1 MVSVSDSISARRFSV
16 LLLQKQEVKADK
28 VTTEGQESEK
38 PPKHHSHMTRRILIV
53 DDEPDIGFTFK
64 LALEENGFKERVD
77 VYNDPSL
84 ALNDFKADLYDLLLL
99 DIAMPRM
106 DGFTF
111 YEKIRKMDSKIR
123 VFFMTA
129 FGVNYEVLA
138 GRYRTKDYE
147 NVLATI
153 LENGGGRF
161 IRKPI
166 DVFDLVKRVKAEL

>member
-1 MVSVSDSISARRFSV
+1 
-16 LLLQKQEVKADK
+16 LQKQEVKADK

-38 PPKHHSHMTRRILIV
+38 PPKHQSHMTRRILIV

-64 LALEENGFKERVD
+64 LAHEENGFKERVD
-77 VYNDPSL
+77 EYNDPSL

-111 YEKIRKMDSKIR
+111 YEKIRKIHSKIR

-138 GRYRTKDYE
+138 GRY
-147 NVLATI
+147 
-153 LENGGGRF
+153 
-161 IRKPI
+161 
-166 DVFDLVKRVKAEL
+166 

>member
-1 MVSVSDSISARRFSV
+1 V
-16 LLLQKQEVKADK
+16 
-28 VTTEGQESEK
+28 
-38 PPKHHSHMTRRILIV
+38 TRRILIV

-84 ALNDFKADLYDLLLL
+84 ALNDFRADLYDLLLL

-106 DGFTF
+106 DGLTL
-111 YEKIRKMDSKIR
+111 YEKIRKIDSKIR

-129 FGVNYEVLA
+129 FGVSYEVLA
-138 GRYRTKDYE
+138 GLYPSKDYE

-153 LENGGGRF
+153 LENSGGRF

-166 DVFDLVKRVKAEL
+166 DVHDLVKRVKAEL

>member
-1 MVSVSDSISARRFSV
+1 M
-16 LLLQKQEVKADK
+16 QKQEVKADK

-84 ALNDFKADLYDLLLL
+84 ALNDFKADLCDLLLL

-111 YEKIRKMDSKIR
+111 YEKIRKIDSKIR
-123 VFFMTA
+123 VSFIIA

-153 LENGGGRF
+153 LENSGGHF

>member
-1 MVSVSDSISARRFSV
+1 MVSVSDSISARGFSV
-16 LLLQKQEVKADK
+16 LLLQKQEVKAGK

-38 PPKHHSHMTRRILIV
+38 LPKHHSHMTRRILIV

-123 VFFMTA
+123 VFYDSFWSQ
-129 FGVNYEVLA
+129 L
-138 GRYRTKDYE
+138 
-147 NVLATI
+147 
-153 LENGGGRF
+153 
-161 IRKPI
+161 
-166 DVFDLVKRVKAEL
+166 

>member
-1 MVSVSDSISARRFSV
+1 MVSVSDSISARGFSV

-111 YEKIRKMDSKIR
+111 YEKIRKIDSKIR